1 MTDSLLNAKLG
12 TKKESQLAI
21 EYLLSHNLE
30 VARTLLQ
37 RCGLPSKGDEP
48 TLRKRI
54 QSELGKAIDPIEI
67 TRVLDEVEG
76 WGNQHIV
83 LFQST
88 DAIASLWKKQ
98 ATLTEIAK
106 KLDLSSLV
114 NGVRPILLPDEPTLS
129 QIIWSTKHVR
139 FVWVQR
145 RIWHVRREELD
156 ERKGDVELR
165 AYEIQNRRGICYF
178 DWNLVSGSAALLMQ
192 LLPKATEYKALQF
205 RLLDD
210 LGKWLPIEVLETI
223 GLQALIG
230 KLEASNEVSRRNVV
244 LATADLSEVDIKSGD
259 RNSDAYADK
268 SIVALRKA
276 MNKEGPVA
284 SRRGFFYWQ
293 IADKFL
299 DRTIPMRVYPK
310 DNRLSIHGQCS
321 ESEVQYVLSRVR
333 AVCE

>member
-1 MTDSLLNAKLG
+1 MND
-12 TKKESQLAI
+12 EEQLAI
-21 EYLLSHNLE
+21 EYLFSHNLD
-30 VARTLLQ
+30 VARSLLKHC
-37 RCGLPSKGDEP
+37 RLSEKGDKA

-54 QSELGKAIDPIEI
+54 EGGLGKAIDPTEI
-67 TRVLDEVEG
+67 TRILDEIEG

-88 DAIASLWKKQ
+88 DAIASLWKKP
-98 ATLTEIAK
+98 ATLVDVAD
-106 KLDLSSLV
+106 KLDLTSLV

-129 QIIWSTKHVR
+129 QIIWTKKHVR
-139 FVWVQR
+139 FVWVQK

-156 ERKGDVELR
+156 ERKGDIELR
-165 AYEIQNRRGICYF
+165 AYQVQNRRGICYF

-192 LLPKATEYKALQF
+192 LLPKATEYKALQS

-210 LGKWLPIEVLETI
+210 LGNWLPVAAFETT
-223 GLQALIG
+223 GLQGLIG
-230 KLEASNEVSRRNVV
+230 KLEASTEVSRRNLV
-244 LATADLSEVDIKSGD
+244 LATADRSEVDIKSGD
-259 RNSDAYADK
+259 RNTDAYADK

-293 IADKFL
+293 VADKFL

-310 DNRLSIHGQCS
+310 DNRLSIHGQCT

-333 AVCE
+333 SVCE